1 MDYQDNEE
9 IEEIILDEEEVA
21 DEETPLD
28 EEDAQTKQ
36 GSNLNAKRGG
46 DRKVTVPTT
55 GKGGVTNAST
65 MGAGVGKYS
74 GLYKDGTGGG
84 AVIPEPVDFGTGSG
98 DAKSRFTA
106 SIKSKKA
113 MRGEA
118 IDVHMDAMF
127 DGEDLTEDFKNKA
140 ATIFEAAINER
151 VEAIRTELEEEYS
164 NQLIGEIEESKN
176 ALTQQLD
183 SYLSYVVQEWVEE
196 NRLAVEKGIRTEVAE
211 EFMDGLRNLFLEH
224 DIMVPEAKID
234 LADRMADVNEQLK
247 NRLDEE
253 MHKNIELTERV
264 KGFRRHQMLDEMS
277 GDLTL
282 SQKERFRTLADG
294 VILEGDD
301 DQIRNRLGVIRESYF
316 NGKSRSR
323 AVINEETAAT
333 VEEGLDEKVGGE
345 ERSQNISES
354 MRVYADT
361 LRRLTKR

>member
-21 DEETPLD
+21 DEETPLE
-28 EEDAQTKQ
+28 EEDAKTKQ
-36 GSNLNAKRGG
+36 VSNLNSKRGG
-46 DRKVTVPTT
+46 DQKVAAPTT
-55 GKGGVTNAST
+55 GKGGVANASAT
-65 MGAGVGKYS
+65 GAGTGKYA

-84 AVIPEPVDFGTGSG
+84 VIVPEPVDVGAGSG
-98 DAKSRFTA
+98 DAKSRFMA
-106 SIKSKKA
+106 SVQSKKA

-164 NQLIGEIEESKN
+164 NRLVGEIEESKN

-234 LADRMADVNEQLK
+234 IADRMADVNEQLK
-247 NRLDEE
+247 DRLDEE
-253 MHKNIELTERV
+253 MRKNIELTEQV
-264 KGFRRHQMLDEMS
+264 KGFRRHQILDEMS

-282 SQKERFRTLADG
+282 SQRERFRTLAEG
-294 VILEGDD
+294 VTLEGDD

-316 NGKSRSR
+316 NGKSRR
-323 AVINEETAAT
+323 TVINEETAAT

-345 ERSQNISES
+345 EQSQNISES

-361 LRRLTKR
+361 LRRITKR